1 MKIAHAHS
9 GGAAR
14 CRARAGRPAQEAD
27 VR

>member
-14 CRARAGRPAQEAD
+14 CRARAGSPAQEAD